1 MGLLAIWKLSP
12 QNKNTRPTL
21 GQQLKAGQALLM
33 FLLLKVKIVLTNKFR
48 VKPIHWIKF
57 RGERGRPSSEENR
70 VAKVEN
76 PVGPDKEAKMVAL
89 LQKDSWVLW
98 KTQYMLHR

>member
-1 MGLLAIWKLSP
+1 MGLLAIRNLSP

-21 GQQLKAGQALLM
+21 SQQLKVGQALLM
-33 FLLLKVKIVLTNKFR
+33 FLLLKVKIVLTNKIR

-70 VAKVEN
+70 VAKVEH
-76 PVGPDKEAKMVAL
+76 PVGPDKEAKVVAL
-89 LQKDSWVLW
+89 LQKDS
-98 KTQYMLHR
+98 

>member
-1 MGLLAIWKLSP
+1 MKV
-12 QNKNTRPTL
+12 
-21 GQQLKAGQALLM
+21 GQALLT
-33 FLLLKVKIVLTNKFR
+33 FLLLKVKIVLTNKIR

-76 PVGPDKEAKMVAL
+76 PVGPDKEAKMFAL
-89 LQKDSWVLW
+89 LQKDS
-98 KTQYMLHR
+98 